1 MIRRSFLALPW
12 RKLCLLSIVL
22 GLLSMTS
29 LSLSIFLALC
39 AGILISIWIWFAS
52 RPFQWWYD
60 ILFFVSLLCASML
73 SSAVFI
79 MGCKTLD
86 SLSLSS
92 NACKTSDFAT
102 FAPAMMLAMFAPGI
116 VFWGITYVRLFFGGW
131 RR

>member
-1 MIRRSFLALPW
+1 MTRRSVLALPW
-12 RKLCLLSIVL
+12 GRLCLLSGVVGLVSIV
-22 GLLSMTS
+22 S

-60 ILFFVSLLCASML
+60 ILFFVSLLCASVL
-73 SSAVFI
+73 SSVVFVT
-79 MGCKTLD
+79 GCAILN

-92 NACKTSDFAT
+92 NACNTSDFAT
-102 FAPAMMLAMFAPGI
+102 FAATMILAMFSPGI

-131 RR
+131 KR